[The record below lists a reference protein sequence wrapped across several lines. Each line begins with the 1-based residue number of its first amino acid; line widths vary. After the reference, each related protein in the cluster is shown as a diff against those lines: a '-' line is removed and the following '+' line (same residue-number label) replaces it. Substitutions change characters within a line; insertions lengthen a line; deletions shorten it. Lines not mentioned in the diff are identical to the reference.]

1 MSQKITMIKRVSAT
15 GEDCPDGDTC
25 PTLWRTEAGTLIV
38 QGFPVIDPET
48 LRQLNLP
55 EGEMA
60 VEVPGALWVKP

>member
-25 PTLWRTEAGTLIV
+25 PTLWRTDTGTWIV
-38 QGFPVIDPET
+38 QGFAVTDPEV
-48 LRQLNLP
+48 LGQLNLP

-60 VEVPGALWVKP
+60 VEVPDALWDRH

>member
-1 MSQKITMIKRVSAT
+1 MIKRVSAT

-25 PTLWRTEAGTLIV
+25 PTLWRTATGTLIV
-38 QGFPVIDPET
+38 QGYPVTDPET

-60 VEVPGALWVKP
+60 VEVPDALWVKP